1 MSKFWQLSKFWHRS
15 SGDLNDVLID
25 PAEDWSLSRWS
36 RDHFRSRELTFD
48 GFPRLNFEIAASGR
62 PRIQIFSNWFVKK
75 FKKLMEKWF
84 DPMNRDDFLRWFSLC
99 PRFFDSSNWGPNY
112 IEFSKNP
119 KIRKFEK
126 IDYGADQELYKEEDG
141 CDYTERGVDLVL
153 GRNQDI

>member
-1 MSKFWQLSKFWHRS
+1 MADSNVFEKIRS

-36 RDHFRSRELTFD
+36 RDHFRSRELTFN
-48 GFPRLNFEIAASGR
+48 GFPRLNFEIAARR
-62 PRIQIFSNWFVKK
+62 PAANPDFLKLIKK
-75 FKKLMEKWF
+75 NFKKSMKKWF

-119 KIRKFEK
+119 KIRKNLLK
-126 IDYGADQELYKEEDG
+126 IALLK
-141 CDYTERGVDLVL
+141 RL
-153 GRNQDI
+153 